1 MPVARATEGLPQ
13 TWKTGTDPM
22 PNFIL
27 QTERGILMKAQQ
39 KTEFT
44 VEVYLGRELIPDK
57 ELGNLKLSSSLAHY
71 CIPDGVTNEHE
82 NSDIR

>member
-1 MPVARATEGLPQ
+1 
-13 TWKTGTDPM
+13 
-22 PNFIL
+22 
-27 QTERGILMKAQQ
+27 MKAQQ

-44 VEVYLGRELIPDK
+44 VEVYLGRELIPDE